1 MSKLFYTN
9 TAVGNVFNTLASDLE
24 KGSGLLLERI
34 VGKLYRKYTVTGQYI
49 LHPPDEIIFKY
60 ADYTLVILISFG
72 WAYHAVS
79 LFHTR
84 ARLAR

>member
-1 MSKLFYTN
+1 MSKLSYTN

-34 VGKLYRKYTVTGQYI
+34 VGELYRKYTVTGQYI